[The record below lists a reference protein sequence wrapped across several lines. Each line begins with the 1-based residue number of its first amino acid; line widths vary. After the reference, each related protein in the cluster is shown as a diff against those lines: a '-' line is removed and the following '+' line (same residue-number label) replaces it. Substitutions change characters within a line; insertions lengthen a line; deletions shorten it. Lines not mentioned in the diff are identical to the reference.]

1 MKRGQA
7 PLISHTFAIS
17 FTIAII
23 MLIVISSNNIRN
35 DYEAFALQGQTNILC
50 STVKNAIEKIYWPF
64 DREADGVFGR
74 IIIDLP
80 EKIGDNNYRARFYN
94 NSLLIESD
102 INSTCYIGLNVT
114 YSGSTSGGRTEITW
128 TRAGSED
135 KIAMV
140 KK

>member
-23 MLIVISSNNIRN
+23 MLIVIASNNIKN
-35 DYEAFALQGQTNILC
+35 DYEAFALQGQINILC

-64 DREADGVFGR
+64 DREAGGVFGK
-74 IIIDLP
+74 ITIDLP
-80 EKIGDNNYRARFYN
+80 EKIGDKNYRARFYN
-94 NSLLIESD
+94 NSLLIESG
-102 INSTCYIGLNVT
+102 INSTCYIGFNA
-114 YSGSTSGGRTEITW
+114 SGSTSGGRTEITW

>member
-7 PLISHTFAIS
+7 PLISHTFAIA
-17 FTIAII
+17 FTIAIV

-35 DYEAFALQGQTNILC
+35 DYEAFAMQGQINILC
-50 STVKNAIEKIYWPF
+50 ITVKSAIEKIYWPF

-74 IIIDLP
+74 ITIDLP
-80 EKIGDNNYRARFYN
+80 EKIGENNYRARFYN

-102 INSTCYIGLNVT
+102 INSTCYIGFNA
-114 YSGSTSGGRTEITW
+114 SGSTSGGRTEITW
-128 TRAGSED
+128 TRTGNED
-135 KIAMV
+135 KIVMV